1 MNRADPVLGSGT
13 GQRDFKFSEVQRH
26 AGDQILNC
34 LLFLYAWTVIMF
46 SRSVMSNSF
55 VTPWTVANQLPRF
68 MKFPRQ
74 EYWSGLS
81 FPPPGDLP
89 NPEIEPTSL
98 ASPALAGRFFTTAP
112 PGKPGCSFSLCDKPI
127 TNKKTV
133 FLTSLSCSS
142 KWIKLEDRVV
152 RTLLFIAGGSEAQVT
167 TWTCDWQWVCL
178 KIL

>member
-1 MNRADPVLGSGT
+1 MPGWWHTLDSTGSETPVSRALLHLALCVSST
-13 GQRDFKFSEVQRH
+13 GCSFVFLFS
-26 AGDQILNC
+26 
-34 LLFLYAWTVIMF
+34 W
-46 SRSVMSNSF
+46 SVVSNSF

-142 KWIKLEDRVV
+142 K
-152 RTLLFIAGGSEAQVT
+152 
-167 TWTCDWQWVCL
+167 
-178 KIL
+178 